1 MSIVELP
8 QIKNLTN
15 EEIKVP
21 DKCGMNNLPEGL
33 PCGFFSMLAV
43 GTSGS
48 GKSNSVINLI
58 KKLKPYYNRYVLIS
72 PTGCKDDRGVRGE
85 PKWDSPKIDFDHEY
99 DSYYPGLISDITTEQ
114 KECIDNYDDY
124 QKYKAIYIAALKFL
138 KTCSNPHDEDA
149 IFAFKDVETLIQHD
163 FAHYDDCP
171 DFFQKV
177 PPSMMLIVDDMASTP
192 IYTYSLGEL
201 VNLQMKCR
209 HLFIT
214 TINCIQHYTLIPRP
228 IRVNSHVMLLFPC
241 KSPKLVKEIAETVC
255 NNFSVDEFIQ
265 LFNYAT
271 KDKPFHFL
279 YLDARNGDIRK
290 NFNTPLQ
297 LNRSTQEVIEKKK
310 IPKK

>member
-21 DKCGMNNLPEGL
+21 DKCGMNNLPDGL
-33 PCGFFSMLAV
+33 PRGFFSMLAV

-72 PTGCKDDRGVRGE
+72 PTGCQDDRGVRGE
-85 PKWDSPKIDFDHEY
+85 PKWDNPKIDFDHEY
-99 DSYYPGLISDITTEQ
+99 DSYYPGLINDITTEQ
-114 KECIDNYDDY
+114 KECMDNYDDY
-124 QKYKAIYIAALKFL
+124 KKYKAIYIEALKFL

-255 NNFSVDEFIQ
+255 NNYSVDEFIQ
-265 LFNYAT
+265 LFNHAT

>member
-33 PCGFFSMLAV
+33 PRGFFSMLAV

-58 KKLKPYYNRYVLIS
+58 KRLKPYYNRYVLIS
-72 PTGCKDDRGVRGE
+72 PTGCQDDRGVRGE
-85 PKWDSPKIDFDHEY
+85 PKWDNPKIDFDHEY

-114 KECIDNYDDY
+114 KECMDNYDDY
-124 QKYKAIYIAALKFL
+124 KKYKAIYIEALKFL

-228 IRVNSHVMLLFPC
+228 IRVNSQTGKRDSRDCV
-241 KSPKLVKEIAETVC
+241 
-255 NNFSVDEFIQ
+255 
-265 LFNYAT
+265 
-271 KDKPFHFL
+271 
-279 YLDARNGDIRK
+279 
-290 NFNTPLQ
+290 
-297 LNRSTQEVIEKKK
+297 
-310 IPKK
+310 

>member
-58 KKLKPYYNRYVLIS
+58 KRLKPYYNRYVLIS

-99 DSYYPGLISDITTEQ
+99 DSYYHGLISDITTEQ

-124 QKYKAIYIAALKFL
+124 KKYKAIYIAALKFL

-228 IRVNSHVMLLFPC
+228 IRINSHVMLLFPC

>member
-1 MSIVELP
+1 MSVTELP
-8 QIKNLTN
+8 KIKNLEN
-15 EEIKVP
+15 AEIKVP
-21 DKCGMNNLPEGL
+21 DKCGMLNLPDGL
-33 PCGFFSMLAV
+33 PVGFFSLLAV

-58 KKLKPYYNRYVLIS
+58 KRLKPYYNRYVLIS
-72 PTGCKDDRGVRGE
+72 PTGCRDHRGVRGE
-85 PKWDSPKIDFDHEY
+85 PKWDSPKIEFDHEY
-99 DSYYPGLISDITTEQ
+99 DCYYKGLITDITDDQ
-114 KECIDNYDDY
+114 QACIDNFEEH
-124 QKYKAIYIAALKFL
+124 KEYKIIYEQALKFL
-138 KTCSNPHDEDA
+138 KTCKNPHDEDA
-149 IFAFKDVETLIQHD
+149 IFAFKDVETLLQHD
-163 FAHYDDCP
+163 FAHPDDCP

-228 IRVNSHVMLLFPC
+228 IRINSHVMLLFPC

-255 NNFSVDEFIQ
+255 NNYSVDEFIE
-265 LFNYAT
+265 LFNHAT
-271 KDKPFHFL
+271 KDKPYRFL

-290 NFNTPLQ
+290 NFNIPLQ
-297 LNRSTQEVIEKKK
+297 LNRGNGNVIEKKK
-310 IPKK
+310 LSKK